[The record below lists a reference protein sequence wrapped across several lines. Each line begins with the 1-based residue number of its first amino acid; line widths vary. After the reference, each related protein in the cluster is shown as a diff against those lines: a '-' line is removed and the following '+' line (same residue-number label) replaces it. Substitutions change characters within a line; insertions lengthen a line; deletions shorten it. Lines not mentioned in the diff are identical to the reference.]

1 MNMKP
6 IQTACFA
13 LIGSAF
19 VLGALLLVNIQD
31 RFTPQAEAG
40 LVIARDRFTLLTAR
54 TKNGEENLFVIEN
67 SSQKL
72 LVYKVEVQR
81 NNMFLAGVFPIGQ
94 FFAQRANA
102 AGGARPNNTGS
113 KAPR

>member
-1 MNMKP
+1 MKP

-40 LVIARDRFTLLTAR
+40 LVIARDRFTLLTAK

-81 NNMFLAGVFPIGQ
+81 NNMILAGVFPIGQ
-94 FFAQRANA
+94 FFAARGGGGA
-102 AGGARPNNTGS
+102 AGRPNNASG
-113 KAPR
+113 KVMR